1 MFIYFWLHRVFAA
14 GYRLSL
20 GEVGGGSSPV
30 AVCSLIVAAS
40 LVAEHKL
47 QAQGLQYLQHM
58 CSAVVAHVLSGC
70 GLWVLELKLSPCGA
84 QA

>member
-1 MFIYFWLHRVFAA
+1 MVNYSMTKKARIHN
-14 GYRLSL
+14 
-20 GEVGGGSSPV
+20 GGT
-30 AVCSLIVAAS
+30 S
-40 LVAEHKL
+40 LVVQWLRLYDPKAGGL
-47 QAQGLQYLQHM
+47 GSTPSQGAQGLQYLQHM